1 MLIIL
6 ASGMV
11 HSRDLHYLLMLPSSM
26 YQLYVQSA
34 SFNSSAIAA
43 PALHVAF
50 LNHTMPINKHLLL
63 SPKLTKFLY
72 FTLLVLSNQTNLDN
86 MLILEAM
93 SEQGDRL
100 Y

>member
-1 MLIIL
+1 MVIIL

-26 YQLYVQSA
+26 YQLHVQSA

-50 LNHTMPINKHLLL
+50 LNHTMPMNKHLLL

-86 MLILEAM
+86 ILILEAM